1 MMVGCVRSAD
11 SARSGGAWSDA
22 VRRTWFATS
31 VVCCLFVAVS
41 LVPAEANAQ
50 VEIPPVP
57 EGDHYIL
64 DKAGILSTD
73 TMSKIGDIQER
84 AAMSNETQIVV
95 VTINSK
101 TSYGAGA
108 LSIKDFAAKWFNE
121 WGIGIRR
128 GGKLYDRGI
137 LLLVSVGDRKARI
150 ELGREWGHRWD
161 GYAQRVMSKMI
172 VPQFKAGDYELG
184 IIRGVDALG
193 QMAQRGPSGS
203 PPSRGTA
210 NRWLGNAKQWTRKTS
225 VFSFETQLGLSAIGL
240 ILIVLSLFIK
250 DEKRSRWCFWI
261 GVGIVVL
268 AVLTYVIVG
277 IVALLTDSGDNESV
291 GGFSG
296 GGGFGGGMS
305 GGGGATGSW

>member
-1 MMVGCVRSAD
+1 MMVGCLRSAD
-11 SARSGGAWSDA
+11 GAPREGAWSET
-22 VRRTWFATS
+22 VRRTWFVAS
-31 VVCCLFVAVS
+31 VACCLFVAVLFGPS
-41 LVPAEANAQ
+41 EANAQ
-50 VEIPPVP
+50 VDIPPVP

-64 DKAGILSTD
+64 DEAGILSSD

-84 AAMSNETQIVV
+84 AAMSNKTQIVV

-101 TSYGAGA
+101 ASYGAGT
-108 LSIKDFAAKWFNE
+108 LSIEDFAAEWFNE

-128 GGKLYDRGI
+128 GGELYDRGI

-161 GYAQRVMSKMI
+161 GYAQRVMSNMI

-184 IIRGVDALG
+184 IVRGVDALG

-203 PPSRGTA
+203 PPSRSTA
-210 NRWLGNAKQWTRKTS
+210 SRWLDNAKQWTRKTS

-268 AVLTYVIVG
+268 AVLTYVVLV
-277 IVALLTDSGDNESV
+277 IVALLTDSGDSDGS

-296 GGGFGGGMS
+296 GGGFGGGAS